1 MPTPSPSSS
10 PARRAAPPPGGEVL
24 EKTAL
29 TLGFVPLTDCAPLV
43 VGVEKGFFARQGL
56 EVTLS
61 REPSWSNIRDKLM
74 VGLLDGAHM
83 LTGLILA
90 MTAGVGTFPTPT
102 RAAHALGLNG
112 NAITVSTELHAGM
125 AAADPEA
132 MAQRPLTARALKRVI
147 EANRAAGLPPL
158 AFGVVFSVANHA
170 YQLRYWLA
178 SAGIDPD
185 RDVRIVTVPPPRM
198 VASLKAG
205 DIVGFCV
212 GEPWN
217 SLAVSEGVGRVLIAG
232 CEFWNNGPEK
242 VLGVLASWAD
252 AHPNSHRALV
262 RALIEAQAWLDEPA
276 NRVEAA
282 AILSQPRHLGV
293 PRAVV
298 ERSLTGAFISGPG
311 EAPVAMPD
319 FHVFHRYAATFP
331 WRSHALWLL
340 AQMVRWGQLDASA
353 DLHAL
358 AAGVYDAEL
367 HRQAQRDLGGAV
379 PLIDTKLEG
388 AHAGPWLLEEATA
401 PIPMGPDL
409 FFDRAIFDPTGA
421 LPAARHAAQPASP
434 ATAVDRDG
442 ARAARER

>member
-1 MPTPSPSSS
+1 MPN
-10 PARRAAPPPGGEVL
+10 PARRTDLPPGNEGL

-29 TLGFVPLTDCAPLV
+29 TLGFVPLTDCVPLV

-56 EVTLS
+56 DVTLS

-102 RAAHALGLNG
+102 RTAHSLGLNG
-112 NAITVSTELHAGM
+112 NAITLSTELYDSM
-125 AAADPEA
+125 VTADPAA
-132 MAQRPLTARALKRVI
+132 MAERPLTARALRGVI
-147 EANRAAGLPPL
+147 AANRDAGLPPL
-158 AFGVVFSVANHA
+158 TFGVVFSVANHA

-185 RDVRIVTVPPPRM
+185 RDVRLVTVPPPRM

-205 DIVGFCV
+205 EIVGFCV

-217 SLAVSEGVGRVLIAG
+217 SLAIAEGVGRVAIAG
-232 CEFWNNGPEK
+232 YDFWNNGGEK

-252 AHPNSHRALV
+252 AHPNTHRALV
-262 RALIEAQAWLDEPA
+262 RALIEAQAWLDKPV

-282 AILSQPRHLGV
+282 AILAEPRYLGL
-293 PRAVV
+293 PQAVV
-298 ERSLTGAFISGPG
+298 ERSLTGSFVYGPG
-311 EAPVAMPD
+311 EAPVAMVD
-319 FHVFHRYAATFP
+319 FHAFHRYAATFP

-340 AQMVRWGQLDASA
+340 SQMVRWGQLDPAV
-353 DLHAL
+353 DLQAL
-358 AAGVYDAEL
+358 AEEVYAVEL

-388 AHAGPWLLEEATA
+388 VHAGPWLLEEATF

-409 FFDRAIFDPTGA
+409 FFDRVIFDPTDPIADLTADPRADPLANAWRDMG
-421 LPAARHAAQPASP
+421 AAQS
-434 ATAVDRDG
+434 
-442 ARAARER
+442 ARPRPPI